1 MKYIIGNWK
10 MNKTPDKAITFLNEY
25 TKLVKNI
32 SIAEKTL
39 IVCVPYIDMFYAT
52 NYVQGTNVLIG
63 AQNIFHIPSG
73 AYTGE
78 ISAEM
83 IGMLGIKYSIVGH
96 SERRQYFNETNDI
109 VSKKVLSA
117 YENGIMPILCVGE
130 NEEIYKN
137 NGTKEYIKKQ
147 LEESLK
153 DIAGKSVPEIM
164 IAYEPIWAIGTGN
177 TCDAELANEICTYI
191 KNEAKNILGN
201 TNVNVL
207 YGGSVKPNNSN
218 ELLSY
223 ENISGVL
230 VGGASLDAK
239 EFARISGVSI

>member
-10 MNKTPDKAITFLNEY
+10 MNKTPDKAISFLNEY
-25 TKLVKNI
+25 TKMVKGI

-39 IVCVPYIDMFYAT
+39 IVCVPYIDMFYAI

-63 AQNIFHIPSG
+63 AQNIYHVPSG

-83 IGMLGIKYSIVGH
+83 IGALGIKYSIVGH
-96 SERRQYFNETNDI
+96 SERRKYFNETNEI
-109 VSKKVLSA
+109 VSKKVLAA
-117 YENGIMPILCVGE
+117 YENNIIPILCVGE
-130 NEEIYKN
+130 DEEIYQN

-147 LEESLK
+147 LNESLK
-153 DIAGKSVPEIM
+153 DIAGKNISKIM

-177 TCDAELANEICTYI
+177 TCDAQLANEMCTYI
-191 KNEAKNILGN
+191 KEEVKKIIGSAEIH
-201 TNVNVL
+201 VL
-207 YGGSVKPNNSN
+207 YGGSVKSTNSN
-218 ELLSY
+218 ELLEY

-239 EFARISGVSI
+239 EFARISGINI

>member
-83 IGMLGIKYSIVGH
+83 IGTLGIKYSIVGH

-130 NEEIYKN
+130 NEEIYKS
-137 NGTKEYIKKQ
+137 NGTKEYIKGQ

-153 DIAGKSVPEIM
+153 DIAGKSIPEIM

-207 YGGSVKPNNSN
+207 YGGSVKASNSN

>member
-1 MKYIIGNWK
+1 
-10 MNKTPDKAITFLNEY
+10 
-25 TKLVKNI
+25 
-32 SIAEKTL
+32 
-39 IVCVPYIDMFYAT
+39 MFYAT

-83 IGMLGIKYSIVGH
+83 IGTLGIKYSIVGH

-130 NEEIYKN
+130 NEEIYKS
-137 NGTKEYIKKQ
+137 NGTKEYIKGQ

-153 DIAGKSVPEIM
+153 DIAGKSIPEIM

-207 YGGSVKPNNSN
+207 YGGSVKASNSN